1 MTAVHLARIAQL
13 EAELH
18 ALRGEMQ
25 DFTYTVSHD
34 LRASL
39 RHVVSYVHLVQ
50 EDGAG
55 QLTPELMGF
64 LQTAS
69 DSARHMGLLMDGLVE
84 LARLGSAVPD
94 LAPLSLQTL
103 VAEVVSDKADELA
116 ARAALRT
123 IHWHVAPDLPAVQAD
138 AALLRAALQHV
149 LDNAVKFT
157 AQQPQAVIH
166 ISARTG
172 PMDGGA
178 GTGSAAPTV
187 LLTVRD
193 NGAGFNPALRS
204 KLFHPFARLHSVR
217 QFGGIGMGLAL
228 THKIMQRLGGAVEID
243 AAPDAGCSVCLRVP
257 AAR

>member
-50 EDGAG
+50 EDGVG
-55 QLTPELMGF
+55 QLAPELMGF

-84 LARLGSAVPD
+84 LARLGSVAPD
-94 LAPLSLQTL
+94 LTPLSLQTL
-103 VAEVVSDKADELA
+103 VAEVVADTTDALA
-116 ARAALRT
+116 ARDASRT
-123 IHWHVAPDLPAVQAD
+123 IQWHVAPDLPAVQAD

-157 AQQPQAVIH
+157 AQQSHAVIH
-166 ISARTG
+166 CSARG
-172 PMDGGA
+172 LVHGEMPSA
-178 GTGSAAPTV
+178 GV

-193 NGAGFNPALRS
+193 NGVGFNPALRS

-228 THKIMQRLGGAVEID
+228 THKIMKRLGGGVDID
-243 AAPDAGCSVCLRVP
+243 AAPDAGCSVFLRLP
-257 AAR
+257 AAY